1 MLKIDSHQHFWEYDP
16 QRDAWITDEMEVIR
30 HDFLPKDL
38 KPLLDANGIDGCVAV
53 QADQSEKETD
63 FLLKLAAE
71 NSFIKAVVGWI
82 DLCAPN
88 IEDRLA
94 HYAQFPVLKGFR
106 HILQAETAEFI
117 LKPEF
122 RRGLKALKNHHF
134 TYDVLVYPQHL
145 PNFLK
150 IMDDQAFVIDHLAK
164 PDIKNGVFEPWFK
177 DLKALA
183 AFENVYCK
191 LSGMVTEADLKNW
204 KKEDIFPFMDKVL
217 ELFGPKRLMFGSDW
231 PVCKLAAEYA
241 VVCDIV
247 TEYLDT
253 LSFSEQELIWGKNAA
268 LFYKLA

>member
-16 QRDAWITDEMEVIR
+16 IRDTWISDEMEVIR

-38 KPLLDANGIDGCVAV
+38 KPLLDANGIDACIAV

-63 FLLKLAAE
+63 FLLKLASE

-88 IEDRLA
+88 IDERLTY
-94 HYAQFPVLKGFR
+94 YAQYPILKGFR
-106 HILQAETAEFI
+106 HILQSEPPEFM

-122 RRGLKALKNHHF
+122 RRGLKALKYHDF

-145 PNFLK
+145 PTFFK

-164 PDIKNGVFEPWFK
+164 PDIKNGIFEPWFK
-177 DLKALA
+177 HMKAIA
-183 AFENVYCK
+183 SFENVYCK

-204 KKEDIFPFMDKVL
+204 RKDDIFPFLDKVM

-231 PVCKLAAEYA
+231 PVCKLAIEYSELCELVAEYL
-241 VVCDIV
+241 
-247 TEYLDT
+247 ET
-253 LSFSEQELIWGKNAA
+253 LSQTEQELIWGKNAFS
-268 LFYKLA
+268 FYKLA